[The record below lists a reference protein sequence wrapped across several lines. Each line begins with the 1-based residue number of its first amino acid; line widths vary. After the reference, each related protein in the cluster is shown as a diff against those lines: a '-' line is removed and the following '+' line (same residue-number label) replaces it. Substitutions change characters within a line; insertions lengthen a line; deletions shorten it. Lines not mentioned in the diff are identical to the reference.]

1 MKLLSVKEVEVTQW
15 NGDNE
20 KKVYNWLRFNE
31 CYEYTAFIKNSD
43 GSLNFEHEG
52 LGDGVYAEK
61 GDWLILDNDVVTAMS
76 DADFQKEYMQV
87 KIINNV
93 LTMNNAV
100 IR

>member
-1 MKLLSVKEVEVTQW
+1 MTVQTRNNMKNNNESLS
-15 NGDNE
+15 
-20 KKVYNWLRFNE
+20 
-31 CYEYTAFIKNSD
+31 
-43 GSLNFEHEG
+43 FEHEG
-52 LGDGVYAEK
+52 LGNDVFAAK